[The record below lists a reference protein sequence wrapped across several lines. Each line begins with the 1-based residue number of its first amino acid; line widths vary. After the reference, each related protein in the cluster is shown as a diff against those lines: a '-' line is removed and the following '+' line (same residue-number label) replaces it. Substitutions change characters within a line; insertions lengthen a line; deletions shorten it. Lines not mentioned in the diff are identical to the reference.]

1 MSKVPK
7 CNVQAHPF
15 QYVVATW
22 EHPNHW
28 TLRAQFINEQDALNF
43 AKSLKSFKTLVV
55 KPSLVN
61 YKKAPVGERVYK
73 DVYKEGWD
81 A

>member
-1 MSKVPK
+1 MSVIPK
-7 CNVQAHPF
+7 NQLLAHP
-15 QYVVATW
+15 YLYLVATW
-22 EHPNHW
+22 ETPTKW
-28 TLRAQFINEQDALNF
+28 TFRAHFVNEQDALNF
-43 AKSLKSFKTLVV
+43 AKSIKSFKTLVV
-55 KPSLVN
+55 KPSQIT